1 MTFLDFYL
9 LEKTIDTT
17 RFSIDSIEDPVDKAC
32 ISIGQKLA
40 ERFGLGLNG
49 WMEMSFIFTIPA
61 GVPNEKNTI
70 FAKNESEIIQKLK
83 ERFPEYLEYIMK
95 KNFPN
100 GYKPDPL
107 IPKIPPEECE
117 PLDVEQLK
125 AIFKKEKN

>member
-17 RFSIDSIEDPVDKAC
+17 RFGIDSIEDPVDKAC
-32 ISIGQKLA
+32 ISVGQKLA
-40 ERFGLGLNG
+40 KRFDLELNG

-70 FAKNESEIIQKLK
+70 FAKNESEIIRKLK
-83 ERFPEYLEYIMK
+83 ERFPAYLDYIMK

-100 GYKPDPL
+100 GYKPDTS
-107 IPKIPPEECE
+107 IPSEPPEECE
-117 PLDVEQLK
+117 PMDMSQLAAYFAK
-125 AIFKKEKN
+125 GNK